1 MHIGPSVCQNLHVCN
16 QCVGLAASPGM
27 LWYVC
32 AGVDI
37 QSSESMEAYI
47 QKPGS
52 LSKHQLIVQ
61 YLRDDGQVVHQSNLD
76 TDTLIVQCALQFA
89 IEGSK
94 VCCS

>member
-1 MHIGPSVCQNLHVCN
+1 
-16 QCVGLAASPGM
+16 M

-32 AGVDI
+32 AGADI
-37 QSSESMEAYI
+37 QSSESMEVYKS
-47 QKPGS
+47 QEVFLQNEK
-52 LSKHQLIVQ
+52 SKHQLIVQ

-89 IEGSK
+89 IERSK